1 MAKQRPVHEVRLAN
15 VKAAI
20 FENQTQNN
28 GIRYGISLQR
38 LYKDEQGKWDS
49 TATFGRDELPIVE
62 KVCHQVYL
70 WIHEQ
75 QEERKAL
82 QEQDAA

>member
-1 MAKQRPVHEVRLAN
+1 MAKQRPVHEIRLAN

-20 FENQTQNN
+20 FGNQTQN

-38 LYKDEQGKWDS
+38 LYKDENGKWDS

-62 KVCHQVYL
+62 KVCNQCYL

-82 QEQDAA
+82 HDQDAA